1 MHPLNI
7 VCTLLGLKSNKKR
20 AVAKKADRTAC
31 DVRYSRHILQQN
43 RAAENA
49 TPGIV
54 MVTWPRCRWLFQTRK
69 FRWFGF
75 SLCCGWTIHHR
86 AKCLKKW
93 IGSALLGT
101 RRYNFQPSTST
112 RSATIHNVTD
122 GQTDRIESETRR
134 KYHDNSRAYCVSST
148 DYNRLKIIYS
158 L

>member
-54 MVTWPRCRWLFQTRK
+54 MVT
-69 FRWFGF
+69 
-75 SLCCGWTIHHR
+75 
-86 AKCLKKW
+86 
-93 IGSALLGT
+93 
-101 RRYNFQPSTST
+101 
-112 RSATIHNVTD
+112 
-122 GQTDRIESETRR
+122 
-134 KYHDNSRAYCVSST
+134 
-148 DYNRLKIIYS
+148 
-158 L
+158 